1 MKNGYFTIEEI
12 VSLPTLKNPV
22 INSVGSMVAYIKVN
36 ADWDDNEFRSQVWIY
51 DVEKDFSYPVTGFKT
66 ESSMPLWSPDSQILA
81 YLSKAGENSEK
92 KKQIFIKRSPEE
104 AAIQI
109 TNAPNGVDSYK
120 WSPDGKGFFYLS
132 TPEDEA
138 IKKRKE
144 LYGDFEYVDKEYRTG
159 CLYYVSIDKVISKF
173 EEALKTP
180 KDMRKRPDDKEVET
194 EDLAEKLFGPEDFF
208 IANFAIT
215 PDSKQ
220 VLFIVV
226 PPPSLMNNMDES
238 ELCVFDLESKKI
250 EKLGISR
257 LRPDFRLSPDGRK
270 LAYTLTKEGFPWQ
283 SNNPLEILDLET
295 GERERIHIDV
305 DSIIEIVA
313 YTKKGLYISWGE
325 GTRIKIGLLDPDG
338 KVETL
343 TDDNST
349 VFWAAVSSDTDKLV
363 CIKAT
368 PTEPFEVYLEG
379 KKITDEGKFY
389 KERLTSRKQLIRWKS
404 LDGVEI
410 EGVLSTPPDFD
421 PSKRYPLLLIVH
433 GGPTWLSFDVPTFS
447 KTYPL
452 EQFVEKGFI
461 VLEPNYRGS
470 DGYGEEF
477 RRINYRNLGIGD
489 YADVISGVDY
499 LIEKGIADPERIGI
513 MGWSQGGYITA
524 FCSLYSNRF
533 KAASVGAGISD
544 WITYYY
550 ATDIHNFTVYFL
562 GETPWNDEEIYKKT
576 SPMTYIKNAST
587 PTLIQHGD
595 NDQRVPVPN
604 AYKLYQGLKDMGVP
618 VEFVIF
624 KEMGHGIH
632 KPGIARAIMKQNLI
646 WFSHYLLG
654 EPMESFYLKDHVDD

>member
-180 KDMRKRPDDKEVET
+180 KDMRKGPDDKEVET

-257 LRPDFRLSPDGRK
+257 LRTDFRLSPDGRK

-363 CIKAT
+363 CIKAM

>member
-22 INSVGSMVAYIKVN
+22 INSVGSMVTYIKVN

-180 KDMRKRPDDKEVET
+180 KDMRKGPDDKEVET

-363 CIKAT
+363 CIKA
-368 PTEPFEVYLEG
+368 
-379 KKITDEGKFY
+379 
-389 KERLTSRKQLIRWKS
+389 
-404 LDGVEI
+404 
-410 EGVLSTPPDFD
+410 
-421 PSKRYPLLLIVH
+421 
-433 GGPTWLSFDVPTFS
+433 
-447 KTYPL
+447 
-452 EQFVEKGFI
+452 
-461 VLEPNYRGS
+461 
-470 DGYGEEF
+470 
-477 RRINYRNLGIGD
+477 
-489 YADVISGVDY
+489 
-499 LIEKGIADPERIGI
+499 
-513 MGWSQGGYITA
+513 
-524 FCSLYSNRF
+524 
-533 KAASVGAGISD
+533 
-544 WITYYY
+544 
-550 ATDIHNFTVYFL
+550 
-562 GETPWNDEEIYKKT
+562 
-576 SPMTYIKNAST
+576 
-587 PTLIQHGD
+587 
-595 NDQRVPVPN
+595 
-604 AYKLYQGLKDMGVP
+604 
-618 VEFVIF
+618 
-624 KEMGHGIH
+624 
-632 KPGIARAIMKQNLI
+632 
-646 WFSHYLLG
+646 
-654 EPMESFYLKDHVDD
+654 

>member
-1 MKNGYFTIEEI
+1 M
-12 VSLPTLKNPV
+12 
-22 INSVGSMVAYIKVN
+22 
-36 ADWDDNEFRSQVWIY
+36 
-51 DVEKDFSYPVTGFKT
+51 
-66 ESSMPLWSPDSQILA
+66 
-81 YLSKAGENSEK
+81 
-92 KKQIFIKRSPEE
+92 
-104 AAIQI
+104 
-109 TNAPNGVDSYK
+109 
-120 WSPDGKGFFYLS
+120 
-132 TPEDEA
+132 
-138 IKKRKE
+138 
-144 LYGDFEYVDKEYRTG
+144 
-159 CLYYVSIDKVISKF
+159 
-173 EEALKTP
+173 KTP

-368 PTEPFEVYLEG
+368 PTEPFEVYFEG

>member
-180 KDMRKRPDDKEVET
+180 KDMRKGPDDKEVET

-349 VFWAAVSSDTDKLV
+349 VFWAAVSRDTDKLV

-368 PTEPFEVYLEG
+368 PTEPFEVYFEG

>member
-194 EDLAEKLFGPEDFF
+194 EDLTEKLFGLEDFF

-379 KKITDEGKFY
+379 KKITDEGKIY

-595 NDQRVPVPN
+595 NDQRVPIPN

>member
-379 KKITDEGKFY
+379 KKITDEGKIY

>member
-22 INSVGSMVAYIKVN
+22 INSVGSMVAYVKVN

-368 PTEPFEVYLEG
+368 PTEPFEVYFEG

>member
-180 KDMRKRPDDKEVET
+180 KDMRKGPDDKEVET

-368 PTEPFEVYLEG
+368 PTEPFEVYFEG

>member
-180 KDMRKRPDDKEVET
+180 KDMRKGPDDKEVET

-379 KKITDEGKFY
+379 KKITDEGKIY

>member
-180 KDMRKRPDDKEVET
+180 KDMRKGPDDKEVET

-220 VLFIVV
+220 VLFVVV

-368 PTEPFEVYLEG
+368 PTEPFEVYFEG

>member
-1 MKNGYFTIEEI
+1 MENRYFTIEEM
-12 VSLPTLKNPV
+12 VSLPVLRNPV
-22 INSVGSMVAYIKVN
+22 INPAGNMVAYVKMN
-36 ADWDDNEFRSQVWIY
+36 TDWDDNEFRSQVWVY
-51 DVEKDFSYPVTGFKT
+51 DAEKDSSYPITDFKT
-66 ESSMPLWSPDSQILA
+66 ESSMPLWSPDSQTLA
-81 YLSKAGENSEK
+81 YLSNAGKNGEK
-92 KKQIFIKRSPEE
+92 KRQIFIKRSPEE

-180 KDMRKRPDDKEVET
+180 KDMRKGPDDKEVET

-270 LAYTLTKEGFPWQ
+270 LAYTLTKEEFPWQ

-313 YTKKGLYISWGE
+313 YTKKGLYISWKE
-325 GTRIKIGLLDPDG
+325 GTRIKVGLLNPDR
-338 KVETL
+338 KIETL

-379 KKITDEGKFY
+379 KKITNEGKIY

-433 GGPTWLSFDVPTFS
+433 GGPTSLSFDVPTFS
-447 KTYPL
+447 KAYPL

-624 KEMGHGIH
+624 KGMGHGIH

>member
-22 INSVGSMVAYIKVN
+22 INSVGSMVAYVKVN

-180 KDMRKRPDDKEVET
+180 KDMRKGPDDKEVET

-257 LRPDFRLSPDGRK
+257 LRLDFRLSPDGRK

-363 CIKAT
+363 CIKAML
-368 PTEPFEVYLEG
+368 TEPFEVYLEG

>member
-257 LRPDFRLSPDGRK
+257 LRTDFRLSPDGRK

-368 PTEPFEVYLEG
+368 PTEPFEVYFEG

>member
-66 ESSMPLWSPDSQILA
+66 ESSMPLWSPNSQILA

-180 KDMRKRPDDKEVET
+180 KDMRKGPDDKEVET

-295 GERERIHIDV
+295 GVRERIHIDV

-368 PTEPFEVYLEG
+368 PTEPFEVYFEG

>member
-368 PTEPFEVYLEG
+368 PTEPFEVYFEG
-379 KKITDEGKFY
+379 KKITDEGKIY

>member
-22 INSVGSMVAYIKVN
+22 INSVGSMVAYVKVN

-180 KDMRKRPDDKEVET
+180 KDMRKGPDDKEVET

-363 CIKAT
+363 CIKAML
-368 PTEPFEVYLEG
+368 TEPFEVYLEG

>member
-22 INSVGSMVAYIKVN
+22 INSVGSMVAYVKVN

-180 KDMRKRPDDKEVET
+180 KDMRKGPDDKEVET

-257 LRPDFRLSPDGRK
+257 LRTDFRLSPDGRK

-363 CIKAT
+363 CIKAM

>member
-22 INSVGSMVAYIKVN
+22 INSVGSMVAYVKVN

-257 LRPDFRLSPDGRK
+257 LRTDFRLSPDGRK

-368 PTEPFEVYLEG
+368 PTEPFEVYFEG

-562 GETPWNDEEIYKKT
+562 GGTPWNDEEIYKKT

>member
-22 INSVGSMVAYIKVN
+22 INSVGSMVAYVKVN

-180 KDMRKRPDDKEVET
+180 KDMRKGPDDKEVET

-257 LRPDFRLSPDGRK
+257 LRTDFRLSPDGRK

-363 CIKAT
+363 CIKAML
-368 PTEPFEVYLEG
+368 TEPFEVYLEG

>member
-368 PTEPFEVYLEG
+368 PTEPFEVYFEG

>member
-180 KDMRKRPDDKEVET
+180 KDMRKGPDDKEVET

-368 PTEPFEVYLEG
+368 PTEPFEVYFEG

-452 EQFVEKGFI
+452 EQFVKKGFI

>member
-1 MKNGYFTIEEI
+1 MENRYFTIEEM
-12 VSLPTLKNPV
+12 VSLPVLRTPV
-22 INSVGSMVAYIKVN
+22 INPAGNRVAYVKMN
-36 ADWDDNEFRSQVWIY
+36 TDWDDNEFRSQVWVY
-51 DVEKDFSYPVTGFKT
+51 DAEKDSSYPITDFKT
-66 ESSMPLWSPDSQILA
+66 ESTMPSWSPDSQTLA
-81 YLSKAGENSEK
+81 YLSNAGINGDK
-92 KKQIFIKRSPEE
+92 KKQIFVKRSPEE

-109 TNAPNGVDSYK
+109 TSAPDGVDSYR

-132 TPEDEA
+132 TPEDKA

-144 LYGDFEYVDKEYRTG
+144 LYGDFEYVDKEYRTR
-159 CLYYVSIDKVISKF
+159 CLYYVSIDKAISKF
-173 EEALKTP
+173 EETLKTP
-180 KDMRKRPDDKEVET
+180 KDMRKGQDDKEVET
-194 EDLAEKLFGPEDFF
+194 EDLAEKLFCPEDFL
-208 IANFAIT
+208 IVNFVIT
-215 PDSKQ
+215 PDSKR
-220 VLFIVV
+220 VLFIAV
-226 PPPSLMNNMDES
+226 PPPSTANNMEES
-238 ELCVFDLESKKI
+238 ELYVFDLESKKI

-257 LRPDFRLSPDGRK
+257 LRPDFHLSPNGRK
-270 LAYTLTKEGFPWQ
+270 LAYTLTKEEYPWQ

-295 GERERIHIDV
+295 GKREKIHIDV

-313 YTKKGLYISWGE
+313 YTKKGLYISWKE
-325 GTRIKIGLLDPDG
+325 GTRIKVGWLNPDG
-338 KVETL
+338 KFKTL

-349 VFWAAVSSDTDKLV
+349 VSWSAVSRDTDKLV
-363 CIKAT
+363 YIKAT
-368 PTEPFEVYLEG
+368 PAEPFEIYLEG
-379 KKITDEGKFY
+379 KKITDEGKIY

-421 PSKRYPLLLIVH
+421 SSKRYPLLLIVH
-433 GGPTWLSFDVPTFS
+433 GGPTWLSFDIPTFS
-447 KTYPL
+447 KAYPL

-477 RRINYRNLGIGD
+477 RRLNYRNLGIGD

-544 WITYYY
+544 WITYYC

-595 NDQRVPVPN
+595 NDQRVPTPN

-618 VEFVIF
+618 VELVIF
-624 KEMGHGIH
+624 KGMGHGIH

-654 EPMESFYLKDHVDD
+654 EPMEGFYLKDHLDD

>member
-22 INSVGSMVAYIKVN
+22 INSVGSMVAYVKVN